1 MIAAPGPGPGN
12 GAARSS
18 HGGQRCTKGAADV
31 IRFEL
36 EHLFAGDVGR
46 RPARASRL
54 LIAFALSCAMALA
67 GCAQQRPAQREVKAE
82 PAPAAAPMSVAVAPA
97 AVAPA
102 PVAERP
108 QWRVRRPARALLV
121 SQPAPDCE
129 FRGTD
134 RKTVDEVEWARLKLD
149 YERQCYQRA
158 EKVTRERL
166 RQLQASSR
174 CEIEPARH
182 PLTTIR

>member
-1 MIAAPGPGPGN
+1 MIAALGPGPGN

-18 HGGQRCTKGAADV
+18 HGGPRCTKGAADV
-31 IRFEL
+31 IRFKL
-36 EHLFAGDVGR
+36 ENLRTGDLGR
-46 RPARASRL
+46 WRARPSRL
-54 LIAFALSCAMALA
+54 LILSALSCAMALA
-67 GCAQQRPAQREVKAE
+67 GCAQQRPAQREATAE
-82 PAPAAAPMSVAVAPA
+82 PAPVTAPMSVAVAPA
-97 AVAPA
+97 AAAPA
-102 PVAERP
+102 PAAQRP

-158 EKVTRERL
+158 EKVARERL
-166 RQLQASSR
+166 RLLQASSR

-182 PLTTIR
+182 PLTTVR